1 MPQSDTLYGTKK
13 LNSHA
18 QSIRIEQKFI
28 NESVLTARSRSRGF
42 RGWPDAH
49 SRTCHPNTINGTPVN
64 GSACPAA
71 ETKCASSNRTDLCLH
86 RRIASANHNLHIYT
100 FSI

>member
-1 MPQSDTLYGTKK
+1 MKQKK

-18 QSIRIEQKFI
+18 RSIRIEQKFI
-28 NESVLTARSRSRGF
+28 NETVLTARSRSCGF

-49 SRTCHPNTINGTPVN
+49 SRTYHSNTINGTPVN

-71 ETKCASSNRTDLCLH
+71 EAECASSNRTDLCLH
-86 RRIASANHNLHIYT
+86 RRITSAKHNLYIYT
-100 FSI
+100 SSI